1 MSELQEKFNVSQRR
15 ACRVLGQPR
24 SIQRFEGKPKD
35 EDKRLTKRIL
45 QFVRERRRWGYRR
58 IRQLLRRNGETI
70 KMKKMYR
77 LCKAAGL
84 KVPRKRRKKLAAGIR
99 GNACDSQ
106 VTTFIHHVWT
116 WDLVQ
121 SSTID
126 GRTVRLLNIVDE
138 YSRQCLAIK
147 VGRSITSEDAMDTLA
162 ELFAMHDVPKRL
174 RCDSG
179 PEFISTAIKQWLAKI
194 GVEILY
200 IELGS
205 PWQNGVY
212 EIFNGRLRDE

>member
-1 MSELQEKFNVSQRR
+1 MTLPQSRHAAVSELQEKFNVSQRR
-15 ACRVLGQPR
+15 ACCVLGQPR

-106 VTTFIHHVWT
+106 ATTFIHDVWT

-126 GRTVRLLNIVDE
+126 GNPIGML
-138 YSRQCLAIK
+138 
-147 VGRSITSEDAMDTLA
+147 
-162 ELFAMHDVPKRL
+162 PKT
-174 RCDSG
+174 D
-179 PEFISTAIKQWLAKI
+179 P
-194 GVEILY
+194 
-200 IELGS
+200 
-205 PWQNGVY
+205 
-212 EIFNGRLRDE
+212 